1 MIVQTTGLD
10 GGDSVFRRTDFQSV
24 LADWTARRSVLR
36 GDAVSATCRIPP
48 VNPATD
54 MSNFFRR
61 RSTFHLPITLSACL
75 IALNVTLM
83 VCWIVVLARGAQWT
97 ALTVGVLAFTLALAG
112 MIVWLVLTIKE
123 IRLNHRQANFVD
135 SVTHELKSP
144 IAALQL
150 YLQTL
155 RMRNLDDARREEFH
169 ATMEKELHRLDQLIN
184 QLLEVGRLDAIGQN
198 EMPEDVSLPLLIH
211 DCAETAA
218 LRHQVSRDEVFTFD
232 LAPVAVHTQQIVVR
246 MILSNLLDN
255 AIKYGGQPP
264 LVQVSLSLSGGRARL
279 RITNNGETVPYDD
292 RKKIFQIF
300 YRGGNELQRTRKG
313 TGLGLY
319 IVHTLVRRLKGRIQV
334 IDRTDGQPGC
344 TFEAE
349 IPDAHPIADATAP
362 APTPPR
368 PLAEAHG

>member
-1 MIVQTTGLD
+1 M
-10 GGDSVFRRTDFQSV
+10 
-24 LADWTARRSVLR
+24 
-36 GDAVSATCRIPP
+36 
-48 VNPATD
+48 TD
-54 MSNFFRR
+54 MTKFFRR
-61 RSTFHLPITLSACL
+61 RSTLHLPITLSACL

-83 VCWIVVLARGAQWT
+83 VCWIIVLARGAQWT

-123 IRLNHRQANFVD
+123 IRLNNRQANFVD

-155 RMRNLDDARREEFH
+155 RMRNLDAERREEFH
-169 ATMEKELHRLDQLIN
+169 AIMEAELQRLDQLIN

-198 EMPEDVSLPLLIH
+198 EMPEDVDIPRLIR
-211 DCAETAA
+211 DCAEGAA
-218 LRHQVSRDEVFTFD
+218 LHHQVQVAETFEFD

-255 AIKYGGQPP
+255 AVKYGDQPP
-264 LVQVSLSLSGGRARL
+264 KVHVSLQLHGTRARL
-279 RITNNGETVPYDD
+279 RITNNGASVPFDD
-292 RKKIFQIF
+292 RKKIFRIF

-319 IVHTLVRRLKGRIQV
+319 IVHTLVRRLKGWIHV
-334 IDRTDGQPGC
+334 TDRLDGKPGC
-344 TFEAE
+344 TFEAD
-349 IPDAHPIADATAP
+349 IPDARPLLPKAEADRAP
-362 APTPPR
+362 AR
-368 PLAEAHG
+368 PAAEVRR